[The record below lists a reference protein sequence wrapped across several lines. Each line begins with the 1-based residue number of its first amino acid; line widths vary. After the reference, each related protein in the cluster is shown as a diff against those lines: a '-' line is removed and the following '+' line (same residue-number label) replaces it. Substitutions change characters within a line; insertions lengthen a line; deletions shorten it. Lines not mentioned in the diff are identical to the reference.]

1 MDIILLNI
9 YFSSNDTCHAWNV
22 CSIVDVD
29 SIHLVH
35 ALSADHDRVDVATQ
49 VALATDGGGDR
60 GGNC

>member
-1 MDIILLNI
+1 MHGMSI
-9 YFSSNDTCHAWNV
+9 DTC
-22 CSIVDVD
+22 SIVD

-60 GGNC
+60 GGNCLNIGS